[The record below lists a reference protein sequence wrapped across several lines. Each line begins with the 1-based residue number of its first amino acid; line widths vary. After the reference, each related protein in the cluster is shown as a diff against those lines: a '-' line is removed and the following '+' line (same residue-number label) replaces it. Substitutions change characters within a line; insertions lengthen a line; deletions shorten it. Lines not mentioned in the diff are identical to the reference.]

1 MQAGGY
7 TAVPF
12 ALSVFLSIA
21 LSWGCD
27 RVLSAAAL
35 HAGMRRYAVALGAL
49 LSASI
54 VLTPYVGSVEVATVV
69 LTVAL
74 TFNTFAQSMNFALA
88 NDRLR
93 SPADVGRTYA
103 FFTLGGISFGI
114 MGPIVTGYLVAL
126 TGDFKIALVLCGG
139 LSVLAA
145 ILVSTLTHR
154 ALGEGRLV
162 ARPA

>member
-1 MQAGGY
+1 
-7 TAVPF
+7 
-12 ALSVFLSIA
+12 LSYC
-21 LSWGCD
+21 CD
-27 RVLSAAAL
+27 RLLTPQAI
-35 HAGMRRYAVALGAL
+35 HEGMRRYAVALGAL

-54 VLTPYVGSVEVATVV
+54 ILTPYVGSIGAATVI
-69 LTVAL
+69 LTIAL

-114 MGPIVTGYLVAL
+114 MGPIVTGYLVAM

-139 LSVLAA
+139 LSFVAA
-145 ILVSTLTHR
+145 AVVMTFTSRPLGDR
-154 ALGEGRLV
+154 ADVRQAAATGWC
-162 ARPA
+162 